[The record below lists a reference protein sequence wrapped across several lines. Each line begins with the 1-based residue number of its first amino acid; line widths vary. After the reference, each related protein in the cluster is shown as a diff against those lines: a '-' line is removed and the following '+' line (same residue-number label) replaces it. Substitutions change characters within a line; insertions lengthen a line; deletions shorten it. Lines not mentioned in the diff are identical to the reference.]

1 MLKYRIKCTSGC
13 INDKTYS
20 DSSSRIQKL
29 RENTLNSNIV
39 KTKTLSVLPDKNAT
53 THTVN
58 RVRRAGSSAP
68 KKASLVL

>member
-29 RENTLNSNIV
+29 RENTLNSNVV
-39 KTKTLSVLPDKNAT
+39 KTKTLSVVPDNNAT
-53 THTVN
+53 TRTIN
-58 RVRRAGSSAP
+58 RVRRSGASVP
-68 KKASLVL
+68 KKVSL